1 MYNYIFYILLSFVI
15 LEFAVGMVLDRLN
28 KKSMSLPVPDLLR
41 DIYDNAE
48 YGKQQAYVKENR
60 KAERVEKILK
70 FGVVLVVLFSGLLGV
85 IDTWCRSVAGESL
98 WSFLI
103 FFGIIMLFLMI
114 FSLPFSYYSTFVIEE
129 KYGFNK
135 TTKKV
140 FWTDFLKGFC
150 ISAVLAGV
158 VLSVIYLL
166 YEELGRDFWIYA
178 LMVVVVIYIFFSLFY
193 SHIIVPL
200 FNKQIPL
207 GEGELR
213 DAINVFAEKTGFSI
227 KNIYVING
235 SKHSTKANA
244 YFTGFG
250 TMKRVV
256 LYDTLI
262 EQLTT
267 DEIVAVL
274 AHEIG
279 HYKHYDTLRSLFL
292 TLLYIAVNFYIFSI
306 LAAHPD
312 LSQALGGTGTS
323 FALSLVAFNMLYT
336 PIDMMISPV
345 LNAISQRAEYGADSF
360 ASAHG
365 YGKHLIAGLKK
376 LTANTLTP
384 LTYHPLYV
392 IFYFS
397 HPTLLESIKNIMGKE

>member
-1 MYNYIFYILLSFVI
+1 MYNYIFYILLLFLI
-15 LEFAVGMVLDRLN
+15 LEFVTGMVLSRLN
-28 KKSMSLPVPDLLR
+28 KRSMSMPIPDLLK
-41 DIYDNAE
+41 DIYDKEA
-48 YGKQQAYVKENR
+48 YDKQQAYIKENR
-60 KAERVEKILK
+60 KIEFVEKVLK
-70 FGVVLVVLFSGLLGV
+70 FAVVLVVLFCGILGAV
-85 IDTWCRSVAGESL
+85 DTWCRSVAGDNL

-103 FFGIIMLFLMI
+103 FFGIIMLFLMVL
-114 FSLPFSYYSTFVIEE
+114 SLPFSYYSTFVIEE

-140 FWTDFLKGFC
+140 FWADFFKGLGL
-150 ISAVLAGV
+150 SAVLAGG
-158 VLSVIYLL
+158 VLSAIYLL
-166 YEELGRDFWIYA
+166 YDKLGSAFWIYA
-178 LMVVVVIYIFFSLFY
+178 LLVVAGIYVFFSLFY

-207 GEGELR
+207 ENGELR
-213 DAINVFAEKTGFSI
+213 NAINAFAEKAGFSI
-227 KNIYVING
+227 KNIYVMNG

-250 TMKRVV
+250 LMKRVV
-256 LYDTLI
+256 VYDTLI
-262 EQLTT
+262 EQLST

-279 HYKHYDTLRSLFL
+279 HYKHYDTLKTLFL

-306 LAAHPD
+306 LVEHPG
-312 LSQALGGTGTS
+312 LSSALGGSGVS

-336 PIDMMISPV
+336 PIDMIISPV

-360 ASAHG
+360 ASSQG
-365 YGKHLIAGLKK
+365 YGQHLISGLKK

-397 HPTLLESIKNIMGKE
+397 HPTLLQRIKNITGGK